1 MGDEIKVNRLLNLSS
16 QIWPIFDRN
25 SRQGIAE
32 LYLQHG
38 RLPVSEN
45 NQLVMNLSSFGM
57 DERLHDIRAKFDK
70 HAHARGIINLPKIVL
85 EEESLDIMEAVA
97 QVGWNGV
104 ASQCSES
111 LDTQPQHCH
120 RMA

>member
-45 NQLVMNLSSFGM
+45 NQLVMNLSTFGM
-57 DERLHDIRAKFDK
+57 DERLHDIRAKFDM
-70 HAHARGIINLPKIVL
+70 HARAHGIINLPKIML
-85 EEESLDIMEAVA
+85 EDEALDILEVVS
-97 QVGWNGV
+97 QVGLN
-104 ASQCSES
+104 
-111 LDTQPQHCH
+111 
-120 RMA
+120 